1 MKKILLLSVLLLVG
15 VMTYAQQPTHSKL
28 CGEAPLWYPLRYMT
42 TTP

>member
-15 VMTYAQQPTHSKL
+15 VMTYAQQTHSKL